1 MRQLTLGVQLKE
13 RATFASFLTARN
25 VEVVAHLRQLAA
37 DAPGGA
43 TWIAGPHTAGK
54 SHLLQAVCA
63 AAPAGRRAA
72 YLPLESLLPFGPGAL
87 DGADE
92 LDLACYDDVQCV
104 AGLEDWERRLFS
116 LWQRALER
124 NTTLLFAARETPA
137 RVDFDLADLKS
148 RLASSTVFAVRE
160 LNDEEQLQALDLR
173 AHLRGFELPAET
185 ARYLQRR
192 FPRDMRTLCE
202 VLDTLDDAAFAAQRR
217 LTVPFIRAI
226 VDAKTPA
233 DAKTRS

>member
-1 MRQLTLGVQLKE
+1 VQLKE

-25 VEVVAHLRQLAA
+25 GEIVAHLRQLAETT
-37 DAPGGA
+37 PPGA

-63 AAPAGRRAA
+63 ATAGEKRAA
-72 YLPLESLLPFGPGAL
+72 YLPIESLLPFGPAALEGAETL
-87 DGADE
+87 DV
-92 LDLACYDDVQCV
+92 ACYDDVQAI
-104 AGLEDWERRLFS
+104 AGLADWESKLFS

-124 NTTLLFAARETPA
+124 NTTLLFAARESPA
-137 RVDFDLADLKS
+137 QVPFDLPDLKS
-148 RLASSTVFAVRE
+148 RLASSAVFAVRE
-160 LNDEEQLQALDLR
+160 LNDTEQVEALNLR

-202 VLDTLDDAAFAAQRR
+202 ILDTLDDAAFAAQRR
-217 LTVPFIRAI
+217 ITVPFIRALL
-226 VDAKTPA
+226 DAK
-233 DAKTRS
+233 S

>member
-1 MRQLTLGVQLKE
+1 MRQLILGVQLKE

-25 VEVVAHLRQLAA
+25 VELVAHLRHLSV
-37 DAPGGA
+37 DVPHGA

-63 AAPAGRRAA
+63 ATSPDKRVA
-72 YLPLESLLPFGPGAL
+72 YLPLETLLPFGPAAL
-87 DGADE
+87 EGVE
-92 LDLACYDDVQCV
+92 QLDVACFDDVQAV
-104 AGLEDWERRLFS
+104 EGLDDWERCLFS
-116 LWQRALER
+116 VWQQALDR
-124 NTTLLFAARETPA
+124 NVTLLFAARENPA
-137 RVDFDLADLKS
+137 QVAFGLADLKS

-160 LNDEEQLQALDLR
+160 LNDDEQIEALNLR

-202 VLDTLDDAAFAAQRR
+202 ILDTLDDASFAAQRR
-217 LTVPFIRAI
+217 ITVPFIRDVI
-226 VDAKTPA
+226 DGQSPI
-233 DAKTRS
+233 

>member
-1 MRQLTLGVQLKE
+1 VRQLPLGVQLKE

-25 VEVVAHLRQLAA
+25 VELVTHLRHLAA
-37 DAPGGA
+37 DTPPGA

-63 AAPAGRRAA
+63 ATSGGKRAV
-72 YLPLESLLPFGPGAL
+72 YLPLESLMPFGPGSV
-87 DGADE
+87 DGAE
-92 LDLACYDDVQCV
+92 QLDVACYDDVQCI
-104 AGLEDWERRLFS
+104 AGFPDWEQKLFS
-116 LWQRALER
+116 LWQRAQER
-124 NTTLLFAARETPA
+124 GSTLLFAAREIPA
-137 RVDFDLADLKS
+137 QVAFDLADLKS

-160 LNDEEQLQALDLR
+160 LNDQEQLEALYLR
-173 AHLRGFELPAET
+173 AHLRGFDLPPDT

-192 FPRDMRTLCE
+192 YPRDMRSLCE

-226 VDAKTPA
+226 VEK
-233 DAKTRS
+233 KG

>member
-13 RATFASFLTARN
+13 RATFASFYTARN
-25 VEVVAHLRQLAA
+25 VELVAHLRNLATTK
-37 DAPGGA
+37 PPGA

-63 AAPAGRRAA
+63 AASAPTRVA

-87 DGADE
+87 DGAE
-92 LDLACYDDVQCV
+92 VLDIACYDDVQAI
-104 AGLEDWERRLFS
+104 AGLADWEQRLFS

-124 NTTLLFAARETPA
+124 NATLLFAARENPA
-137 RVDFDLADLKS
+137 HVDFGLPDLKS
-148 RLASSTVFAVRE
+148 RLASSSVFAVRE
-160 LNDEEQLQALDLR
+160 LNDSEQIEALNLR
-173 AHLRGFELPAET
+173 AQLRGFELPPET

-202 VLDTLDDAAFAAQRR
+202 VLDTLDDASFAAQRR

-226 VDAKTPA
+226 VDAQSS
-233 DAKTRS
+233 D